1 MASKVEVICQERTT
15 TCTCEVWGFL
25 ENSQDQNQQ
34 LEFGLAFAHIST
46 YLSEFHRSGVV
57 HRDRCCGGPGDS

>member
-15 TCTCEVWGFL
+15 TCMCEVWGFL

-57 HRDRCCGGPGDS
+57 HRDRCCDGPGDS